1 MQEIRFKYSEED
13 NHQIQIK
20 KEGRWEKGQKVGAL
34 HLAQVSL
41 RGGYI
46 QGHVVNS
53 PVAFYTTFLRYE
65 PVKKVF
71 TRGGLPVESVPA
83 LTVQGKKLLA

>member
-1 MQEIRFKYSEED
+1 
-13 NHQIQIK
+13 
-20 KEGRWEKGQKVGAL
+20 
-34 HLAQVSL
+34 L

-65 PVKKVF
+65 PAKKVF